1 MAKGYTPNWS
11 VKVFVIKEVKT
22 TVPRTYVINDLDG
35 EEIVGMFYEK
45 NSKEQIKKNLELK
58 R

>member
-11 VKVFVIKEVKT
+11 VKVFVIKEVKN
-22 TVPRTYVINDLDG
+22 TVPWTYVINHLDG

-45 NSKEQIKKNLELK
+45 EIKKNLELK